1 MGKRRR
7 EILTR
12 HAADERT
19 ERFEKIRK
27 TIGFGSVFFVAK
39 DVERGHKNGKER
51 HEMTTTGLI
60 KVYNK
65 RGELVTILIARPGQI
80 YRYFKDESDVPAKV
94 IELCIE
100 HQRLGYN
107 NW

>member
-7 EILTR
+7 EILTK
-12 HAADERT
+12 HAEDDRN
-19 ERFEKIRK
+19 ERFRKIEHN
-27 TIGFGSVFFVAK
+27 IGFGSVFFVAK
-39 DVERGHKNGKER
+39 DVERGHKDGKER
-51 HEMTTTGLI
+51 HELTTTGLI

-65 RGELVTILIARPGQI
+65 RGKLVTILIARPEQI
-80 YRYFKDESDVPAKV
+80 RRYFANESLIPAKV
-94 IELCIE
+94 IELCRE

>member
-12 HAADERT
+12 HAADDRN
-19 ERFEKIRK
+19 ERFRRIKLN
-27 TIGFGSVFFVAK
+27 IGFGSVFFVAK
-39 DVERGHKNGKER
+39 NVERGHKDGEER
-51 HEMTTTGLI
+51 HELTTTGLI

-65 RGELVTILIARPGQI
+65 RGELVTILIARPEQI
-80 YRYFKDESDVPAKV
+80 CRYFEDESLIPAKV
-94 IELCIE
+94 IELCRE